1 MKRTLVIAITII
13 FILLAGCSFWKQG
26 PEKVVLI
33 PLDSRPCNTQYPEIL
48 GRMVNKQIKIPYA
61 FLDNFLEPAK
71 IEELWLWLESNS
83 KEADKIIITTNQL
96 INGSLIASRDPQ
108 SYKDM
113 EKRLAKL
120 EAFCRKNKNKEIT
133 VITILPRLLPSQF
146 THLWGYQEPL
156 IEYAQLIDRADLEGR
171 QPPSVPAELPEN
183 IWKEYLSIYENT
195 QQLAKRLISLTD
207 EGLIDHYLI
216 GQDDGEKYGLSN
228 KLVRELKPAFNE
240 KVWFVQGADEL
251 TMLTLSRSLNFKNG
265 LTYALGYSNEE
276 FKEVYFPFEAAPLE
290 EVINTKVNYL
300 NFPLEKESEI
310 NFVIHT
316 DPKNSSV
323 LERMIREKETNYL
336 GIIDIAYTNRGDIEL
351 LDFLFDPKIWPKV
364 KGYAGWNTAG
374 NSIGTELS
382 HAAAYQYLKENYGRY
397 SKNAQVDAL
406 QAYLEFKYIR
416 MAEDLIYQ
424 GILRQELIE
433 RLTQLNID
441 PHNIDGSQY
450 ATANEILAQLFLPYE
465 EELKKV
471 FLGEYRIGE
480 IEFRVEDISAQI
492 QLPWRRTFE
501 AKVTPNVSIEIRP

>member
-1 MKRTLVIAITII
+1 
-13 FILLAGCSFWKQG
+13 
-26 PEKVVLI
+26 
-33 PLDSRPCNTQYPEIL
+33 
-48 GRMVNKQIKIPYA
+48 
-61 FLDNFLEPAK
+61 
-71 IEELWLWLESNS
+71 
-83 KEADKIIITTNQL
+83 
-96 INGSLIASRDPQ
+96 
-108 SYKDM
+108 
-113 EKRLAKL
+113 
-120 EAFCRKNKNKEIT
+120 
-133 VITILPRLLPSQF
+133 
-146 THLWGYQEPL
+146 
-156 IEYAQLIDRADLEGR
+156 
-171 QPPSVPAELPEN
+171 
-183 IWKEYLSIYENT
+183 
-195 QQLAKRLISLTD
+195 
-207 EGLIDHYLI
+207 
-216 GQDDGEKYGLSN
+216 
-228 KLVRELKPAFNE
+228 
-240 KVWFVQGADEL
+240 
-251 TMLTLSRSLNFKNG
+251 
-265 LTYALGYSNEE
+265 
-276 FKEVYFPFEAAPLE
+276 
-290 EVINTKVNYL
+290 
-300 NFPLEKESEI
+300 
-310 NFVIHT
+310 
-316 DPKNSSV
+316 
-323 LERMIREKETNYL
+323 
-336 GIIDIAYTNRGDIEL
+336 

-382 HAAAYQYLKENYGRY
+382 HAAAYKYLKENYGRY

>member
-13 FILLAGCSFWKQG
+13 FILLAGWFG
-26 PEKVVLI
+26 NRPEKVVLI

-240 KVWFVQGADEL
+240 KVWFVQGADDL
-251 TMLTLSRSLNFKNG
+251 TMLTLSRSLNFKMNN
-265 LTYALGYSNEE
+265 LCTWVQQCE
-276 FKEVYFPFEAAPLE
+276 FKEVYFPFEVAPLE

-300 NFPLEKESEI
+300 NFLRKGSEI

-316 DPKNSSV
+316 DPKTA
-323 LERMIREKETNYL
+323 LFWKE
-336 GIIDIAYTNRGDIEL
+336 
-351 LDFLFDPKIWPKV
+351 
-364 KGYAGWNTAG
+364 
-374 NSIGTELS
+374 
-382 HAAAYQYLKENYGRY
+382 
-397 SKNAQVDAL
+397 
-406 QAYLEFKYIR
+406 
-416 MAEDLIYQ
+416 
-424 GILRQELIE
+424 
-433 RLTQLNID
+433 
-441 PHNIDGSQY
+441 
-450 ATANEILAQLFLPYE
+450 
-465 EELKKV
+465 
-471 FLGEYRIGE
+471 
-480 IEFRVEDISAQI
+480 
-492 QLPWRRTFE
+492 
-501 AKVTPNVSIEIRP
+501 